1 MTFLLSDGREEVSVE
16 RWVNKLALTWE
27 SIFRFIESATVHVE
41 PLSKSEYSASMSP
54 TNFFVC
60 LMTFESTET
69 CKTNTSSRITL
80 HHLTLAFYMIKM

>member
-27 SIFRFIESATVHVE
+27 SILRFKESATVYVE
-41 PLSKSEYSASMSP
+41 PLSQSEYSASMSSK
-54 TNFFVC
+54 NFFVC

-69 CKTNTSSRITL
+69 CKTNRSGCISVY
-80 HHLTLAFYMIKM
+80 HLTLAFYMIKV

>member
-27 SIFRFIESATVHVE
+27 SILRFKELATVHVE
-41 PLSKSEYSASMSP
+41 PLSKSEYSASMSQ

-69 CKTNTSSRITL
+69 CKTNKSSRITL
-80 HHLTLAFYMIKM
+80 YHLTLAFYMIKM